1 MSSWN
6 LLTLA
11 LAAFVV
17 FQAVALVAL
26 MRETGRLSLRL
37 ADFSSGAVI
46 RTVGPVI
53 GSTVSLPDETPLT
66 RNNLVVFLAPGCSP
80 CETLIPILRDVHADF
95 PHVGILA
102 AVKNDDP
109 RAYAEM
115 QSQLGDDLAPVDLS
129 SLFSEWQVTSTPFI
143 VGLNDN
149 GLVRG
154 SGVANNRE
162 HLEVILAE
170 TAEPPDARAR
180 ALAVAESNGGSHP
193 D

>member
-53 GSTVSLPDETPLT
+53 GSTVSLPDETPAVLPW
-66 RNNLVVFLAPGCSP
+66 VV
-80 CETLIPILRDVHADF
+80 V
-95 PHVGILA
+95 V
-102 AVKNDDP
+102 AV
-109 RAYAEM
+109 
-115 QSQLGDDLAPVDLS
+115 LGGWAS
-129 SLFSEWQVTSTPFI
+129 AW
-143 VGLNDN
+143 
-149 GLVRG
+149 
-154 SGVANNRE
+154 SG
-162 HLEVILAE
+162 
-170 TAEPPDARAR
+170 
-180 ALAVAESNGGSHP
+180 
-193 D
+193 